1 MLSFGPLY
9 VKLSHMMSDRSLL
22 LGKSFNQVEASS
34 SARIHI
40 GNKFPA
46 SLFLAEASCC
56 AMPPVNQKPLAEQ
69 KHSAGKLKI
78 SQERLFGKCPT
89 LGRSPW
95 QNWGLLLDLMVER
108 SLLLLGL
115 SLEHNWVDALLLIK
129 ASCGEENIIWADA
142 FSVKMPHSGQK
153 LLVGQKPPLDQS
165 YFRQKSL
172 LSQICPVGQS
182 LMLGRS
188 TRLDGSPCSP

>member
-1 MLSFGPLY
+1 M
-9 VKLSHMMSDRSLL
+9 KLSHIMSDRSLL

-129 ASCGEENIIWADA
+129 AKTLFGQ
-142 FSVKMPHSGQK
+142 MPSRWRCHT
-153 LLVGQKPPLDQS
+153 VGRTS
-165 YFRQKSL
+165 W
-172 LSQICPVGQS
+172 
-182 LMLGRS
+182 LGRS
-188 TRLDGSPCSP
+188 LLLIKAILGRNLCSARFVQWGKASC